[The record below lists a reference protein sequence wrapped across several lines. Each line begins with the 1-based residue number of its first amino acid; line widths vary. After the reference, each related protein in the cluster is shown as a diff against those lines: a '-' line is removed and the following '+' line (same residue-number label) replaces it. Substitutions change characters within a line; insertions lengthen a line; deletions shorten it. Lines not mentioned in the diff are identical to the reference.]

1 MDTLIKELKK
11 RFFWLIAIQRKNC
24 LGRLFF
30 SISQSLSNALN
41 NKINDSRLNGEYNFL
56 ERLDSNLLKVVF
68 DVGANV
74 GKWTIKLNELHP
86 NTIIYAFEPV
96 SETFNRLKVASNKNP
111 RISAHCKAL
120 SDNSGKLIFHFFPN
134 QSTFSSV
141 FDHSM
146 GKEGVKIEVESITGD
161 EFCKNNSIDSIDLLK
176 IDTEGF
182 ESKVLLG
189 FKEMF
194 EKGQIKMVQFE
205 YGPLALESRFLLGDF
220 YKFFENHG
228 FEVGKIFPNWID
240 FRPYSWKME
249 NFVLSNFVAVRKD
262 LKLTLLSDNV

>member
-1 MDTLIKELKK
+1 MLKYLKK
-11 RFFWLIAIQRKNC
+11 RVFWILASQRRNVV
-24 LGRLFF
+24 GRFLF
-30 SISQSLSNALN
+30 STAQSLLNALN
-41 NKINDSRLNGEYNFL
+41 NKINDSNLSGEFWFL
-56 ERLDSNLLKVVF
+56 ENLNHSEIKVVF

-74 GKWTIKLNELHP
+74 GKWTLELNRINPEGS
-86 NTIIYAFEPV
+86 IYAFEPV
-96 SETFNRLKVASNKNP
+96 PQTFNKLKEATKVTSKINCFCN
-111 RISAHCKAL
+111 AL
-120 SDNSGKLIFHFFPN
+120 SDDSGKLIFNFFPE
-134 QSTFSSV
+134 QSTFSSGYSH
-141 FDHSM
+141 FM
-146 GKEGVKIEVESITGD
+146 GNNGIKIEVDSISGD
-161 EFCKNNSIDSIDLLK
+161 EFCKNNSINSIDLLK

-205 YGPLALESRFLLGDF
+205 YGPLALESRFLLADF

-249 NFVLSNFVAVRKD
+249 NFVLANFVAVRKD
-262 LKLTLLSDNV
+262 LKHTLISDNV

>member
-1 MDTLIKELKK
+1 MIKSIKK
-11 RFFWLIAIQRKNC
+11 RIFWLIAIQGKNR
-24 LGRLFF
+24 LGRFLF
-30 SISQSLSNALN
+30 SLSQSLLNSLN
-41 NKINDSRLNGEYNFL
+41 NKINDSDLNGENWFL
-56 ERLDSNLLKVVF
+56 QNLNHSEIKVVF

-74 GKWTIKLNELHP
+74 GKWSLELKKVNP
-86 NTIIYAFEPV
+86 EAIVYAFEPV
-96 SETFNRLKVASNKNP
+96 PETFNKLNLISSKNP
-111 RISAHCKAL
+111 KIFAQCKAL
-120 SDNSGKLIFHFFPN
+120 SDQSGKLTFHFFPS
-134 QSTFSSV
+134 QSTFSSA

-146 GKEGVKIEVESITGD
+146 GKEGIKIEVESITGD

-182 ESKVLLG
+182 ESKIMLG

-194 EKGQIKMVQFE
+194 ETGQIKIVQFE
-205 YGPLALESRFLLGDF
+205 YGPLALESRYLLADF

-262 LKLTLLSDNV
+262 LKHTLISENV

>member
-1 MDTLIKELKK
+1 MMIKSIKK
-11 RFFWLIAIQRKNC
+11 RIFWLIAIQRKNRIGS
-24 LGRLFF
+24 LLF

-56 ERLDSNLLKVVF
+56 ERLDSKKIKVVF

-74 GKWTIKLNELHP
+74 GRWALKFNELHP
-86 NTIIYAFEPV
+86 NALIYAFEPV
-96 SETFNRLKVASNKNP
+96 PETFKRLDEVSNKNTG
-111 RISAHCKAL
+111 IFAHRKAL
-120 SDNSGKLIFHFFPN
+120 SDHSGKLVFHFFPN

-141 FDHSM
+141 FHHSM

-161 EFCKNNSIDSIDLLK
+161 EFCKNNSIDFIDLLK

-194 EKGQIKMVQFE
+194 EKGLIKMVQFE
-205 YGPLALESRFLLGDF
+205 YGPLALESRFLLADF
-220 YKFFENHG
+220 YNFFENYG

-240 FRPYSWKME
+240 FRPYSKEME
-249 NFVLSNFVAVRKD
+249 NFVLSNFVAINSRHKS
-262 LKLTLLSDNV
+262 LL